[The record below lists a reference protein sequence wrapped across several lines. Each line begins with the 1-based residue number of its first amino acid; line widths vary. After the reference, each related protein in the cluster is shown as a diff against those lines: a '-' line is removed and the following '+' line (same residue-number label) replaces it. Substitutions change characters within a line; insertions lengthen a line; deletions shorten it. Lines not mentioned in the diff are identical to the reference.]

1 MEFADLYEKARQIRI
16 ESVKMISAAASG
28 HPGGS
33 LSEADILAYLYFQE
47 MKIDPCNPAWEQR
60 DRFVLSKG
68 HGAPGLYAALALRG
82 YFPVEELATLR
93 KLHSRLQGHPD
104 MKKLPGVDFST
115 GSLGQGFSAA
125 CGMAMAGKLDK
136 ADWRV
141 YTIIG
146 DGEMQEGQIWEA
158 AMSAV
163 HYKLDNIT
171 AFIDYNGLQI
181 DGRNDDVIC
190 LGDVCAKWTAFGWNV
205 ILVDGHKMEKI
216 ADAVAMAK
224 TCKGRPTVIVAST
237 IKGKGVS
244 FMEDAVGWHGSAPNA
259 EQTQQALSDLVCQEV
274 R

>member
-1 MEFADLYEKARQIRI
+1 MEITDLYEKSRQIRF
-16 ESVKMISAAASG
+16 EVVKMIAAASSG

-47 MKIDPCNPAWEQR
+47 MKIDPCNPAWENR

-68 HGAPGLYAALALRG
+68 HGAPGLYASLALRG
-82 YFPVEELATLR
+82 YFPVSELATLR

-104 MKKLPGVDFST
+104 MRKLPGVDFST

-141 YTIIG
+141 YTLIG

-163 HYKLDNIT
+163 QYSLDNLT
-171 AFIDYNGLQI
+171 AFVDYNGLQI
-181 DGRNDDVIC
+181 DGRNEDVIC
-190 LGDVCAKWTAFGWNV
+190 LGDVCAKWRAFGWNV
-205 ILVDGHKMEKI
+205 IPINGHDMQQI
-216 ADAVAMAK
+216 AAAVASAK
-224 TCKGRPTVIVAST
+224 QYKGKPTMIVAST

-244 FMEDAVGWHGSAPNA
+244 FMEDAVGWHGSAPNS
-259 EQTQQALSDLVCQEV
+259 EQTEKALSELACQEV